1 MKRFLRVPVVAAVA
15 VLVAASAASAVTGT
29 STVAPSNA
37 SAPTI
42 SGEAAVG
49 STLTAN
55 PGTWRGSAPITFQY
69 QWRICDGGGGS
80 CHDIAG
86 ATGQTYQIRNG
97 DQGNTLRVH
106 VIASNAD
113 GSRGATSA
121 PTARI
126 GQSPDA
132 PRPVSPPTISGNVAA
147 GSTLTAAPG
156 GWSGSQ
162 PMSFQYQWLVCG
174 ANGDSCH
181 DIRGATASTYQ
192 VRSADVGNTIRVRVA
207 ATNASGS
214 GNETSAPTAR
224 VGSSPPPAPAPA
236 PTGCPKLAAGA
247 VAVNVTDVGSP
258 ARLQIDKFIPS
269 GLITSSMSSFSV
281 RFHVSDTC
289 GQSVSGASVYATG
302 VPYRQV
308 SIPAE
313 TTTDSAGWVTLNF
326 GRLAGFPASRQQQ
339 LLVMFVRARKPGDPA
354 LAGIS
359 TRRLIS
365 LPVDL
370 RR

>member
-1 MKRFLRVPVVAAVA
+1 
-15 VLVAASAASAVTGT
+15 
-29 STVAPSNA
+29 
-37 SAPTI
+37 
-42 SGEAAVG
+42 
-49 STLTAN
+49 
-55 PGTWRGSAPITFQY
+55 
-69 QWRICDGGGGS
+69 
-80 CHDIAG
+80 
-86 ATGQTYQIRNG
+86 
-97 DQGNTLRVH
+97 VH

-113 GSRGATSA
+113 GSGSATS
-121 PTARI
+121 PPSGRI
-126 GQSPDA
+126 AQSPDA
-132 PRPVSPPTISGNVAA
+132 PRTVSPPTISGSVSA
-147 GSTLTAAPG
+147 GSTLTAEPG

-162 PMSFQYQWLVCG
+162 PMTFQYQWLVCG
-174 ANGDSCH
+174 ANGDACH

-207 ATNASGS
+207 ASNASGS
-214 GNETSAPTAR
+214 GSETSAPTAR
-224 VGSSPPPAPAPA
+224 VGATPPPP

-247 VAVNVTDVGSP
+247 VAVNVADVGSP

-269 GLITSSMSSFSV
+269 GAITSSMTSFSV

-313 TTTDSAGWVTLNF
+313 AATDSSGWVTLNF
-326 GRLAGFPASRQQQ
+326 GRLAGFPAARQQQ